1 MKIGIIGAT
10 GKAGQKLTQE
20 AIKRGLDVTA
30 IVRDASKLTQSVQ
43 VIEKNI
49 LELTIEDI
57 KPFDVI
63 INTFAAPLTDA
74 EQYRVMGK
82 HLIAI
87 FNNVSTR
94 LIVVGGAGRLFV
106 DETSTTHLFDTP
118 DFPAFLIPS
127 SKSQYESY
135 LELKASS
142 IKWTYV
148 SPAAFFDPEGE
159 RTGNYAVGND
169 HLILNSAGESYIS
182 YADLAVAIM
191 DEAVS
196 GKYLCTAIT
205 VVGEK

>member
-43 VIEKNI
+43 AIEKNI
-49 LELTIEDI
+49 LELTTEDI

-87 FNNVSTR
+87 FNDVSTR

-127 SKSQYESY
+127 SKNQYESY

-142 IKWTYV
+142 TKWTYV

-169 HLILNSAGESYIS
+169 HLIFNSAGESYIS

-196 GKYLCTAIT
+196 EKYLCTAIT

>member
-10 GKAGQKLTQE
+10 GKAGQKLIQE

-30 IVRDASKLTQSVQ
+30 IVRDASKLTESVQ

-49 LELTIEDI
+49 LELTEEDI

-87 FNNVSTR
+87 FSDVSTR
-94 LIVVGGAGRLFV
+94 LIVVGGAGRLFI

-118 DFPAFLIPS
+118 DFPEFLIPS
-127 SKSQYESY
+127 SKNQYESY
-135 LELKASS
+135 LDLKASS

-148 SPAAFFDPEGE
+148 SPAAFFDPEGK
-159 RTGNYAVGND
+159 RTGNYEIGKD
-169 HLILNSAGESYIS
+169 HLIFNSAGESYIS
-182 YADLAVAIM
+182 YADLAVAII

-196 GKYLCTAIT
+196 EKYLCTAIT

>member
-10 GKAGQKLTQE
+10 GKSGQKLIQE
-20 AIKRGLDVTA
+20 AINRGLDVTA
-30 IVRDASKLTQSVQ
+30 IVRDASKLTQSVP

-49 LELTIEDI
+49 LELTTEDI
-57 KPFDVI
+57 KIFDVV

-82 HLIAI
+82 HLITI

-94 LIVVGGAGRLFV
+94 LMVVGGAGRLFV
-106 DETSTTHLFDTP
+106 DETSTTHLFETP
-118 DFPAFLIPS
+118 DFPAFLISS
-127 SKSQYESY
+127 SKNQYESY

-169 HLILNSAGESYIS
+169 HLIFNSKGESYIS
-182 YADLAVAIM
+182 YADLAVAMI
-191 DEAVS
+191 DAAVNEAYI
-196 GKYLCTAIT
+196 GTAIT

>member
-30 IVRDASKLTQSVQ
+30 IVRDASKLTESVQ

-49 LELTIEDI
+49 LELTTEDI

-74 EQYRVMGK
+74 EQYRVMGQ

-87 FNNVSTR
+87 FSDVSTR

-106 DETSTTHLFDTP
+106 DEASTTHLFETP

-127 SKSQYESY
+127 SKNQYESY

-148 SPAAFFDPEGE
+148 SPAAFFDPEGR
-159 RTGNYAVGND
+159 RTGNYAVGKD
-169 HLILNSAGESYIS
+169 HLIFNAAGESYIS
-182 YADLAVAIM
+182 YADLAVAII
-191 DEAVS
+191 DEAVDE
-196 GKYLCTAIT
+196 KYLCTAIT

>member
-30 IVRDASKLTQSVQ
+30 IVRDASKLTESVQ

-49 LELTIEDI
+49 LELTEEDI

-87 FNNVSTR
+87 FSDVSTR

-106 DETSTTHLFDTP
+106 DETSATHLFDTP
-118 DFPAFLIPS
+118 DFPEFLIPS
-127 SKSQYESY
+127 SKNQYESY
-135 LELKASS
+135 LDLKASS
-142 IKWTYV
+142 IEWTYV
-148 SPAAFFDPEGE
+148 SPAAFFDPEGR
-159 RTGNYAVGND
+159 RTGNYEIGKD
-169 HLILNSAGESYIS
+169 HLIFNSAGESYIS
-182 YADLAVAIM
+182 YADLAVAII
-191 DEAVS
+191 DEAV
-196 GKYLCTAIT
+196 GEKYLCAAIT

>member
-43 VIEKNI
+43 AIEKNI
-49 LELTIEDI
+49 LELTTEDI

-87 FNNVSTR
+87 FNDVSTR

-127 SKSQYESY
+127 SKNQYESY
-135 LELKASS
+135 LELKTSS

-169 HLILNSAGESYIS
+169 HLIFNSAGESYIS

-196 GKYLCTAIT
+196 EKYLCTAIT

>member
-43 VIEKNI
+43 AIEKNI
-49 LELTIEDI
+49 LELTTEDI

-87 FNNVSTR
+87 FNDVSTR

-127 SKSQYESY
+127 SKNQYESY

-169 HLILNSAGESYIS
+169 HLIFNSAGESYIS

-196 GKYLCTAIT
+196 EKYLCTAIT

>member
-10 GKAGQKLTQE
+10 GKAGQKLIQE

-30 IVRDASKLTQSVQ
+30 IVRDASKLTESVQ

-49 LELTIEDI
+49 LELTEEDI

-87 FNNVSTR
+87 FSDVSTR
-94 LIVVGGAGRLFV
+94 LIVVGGAGRLFI

-118 DFPAFLIPS
+118 DFPEFLIPS
-127 SKSQYESY
+127 SKNQYESY
-135 LELKASS
+135 LDLKASS

-148 SPAAFFDPEGE
+148 SPAAFFDPEGK
-159 RTGNYAVGND
+159 RTGNYEIGKD
-169 HLILNSAGESYIS
+169 HLIFNSAGESYIS
-182 YADLAVAIM
+182 YADLAVAII
-191 DEAVS
+191 DEAV
-196 GKYLCTAIT
+196 GEKYLCTAIT

>member
-43 VIEKNI
+43 AIEKNI
-49 LELTIEDI
+49 LELTTEDI

-118 DFPAFLIPS
+118 VFSAFLIPS
-127 SKSQYESY
+127 SKKNISFLSER
-135 LELKASS
+135 SS
-142 IKWTYV
+142 NTCSGI
-148 SPAAFFDPEGE
+148 G
-159 RTGNYAVGND
+159 
-169 HLILNSAGESYIS
+169 LI
-182 YADLAVAIM
+182 
-191 DEAVS
+191 
-196 GKYLCTAIT
+196 
-205 VVGEK
+205 